1 MEGSTALSAFGLHVV
16 FIKTTEIA
24 DIGAKTAVSG
34 RKPGDKSGFPQI
46 ALAIAKYCAIMLT
59 VSKDSCFCEQEVG
72 RVSPDPGS
80 RNVNKRRTHPARL

>member
-1 MEGSTALSAFGLHVV
+1 MEGSTALSAFASPAA
-16 FIKTTEIA
+16 FIKITEIA

-34 RKPGDKSGFPQI
+34 RKPGDKSGFPEI

-59 VSKDSCFCEQEVG
+59 VTKNSCLCEQEVG